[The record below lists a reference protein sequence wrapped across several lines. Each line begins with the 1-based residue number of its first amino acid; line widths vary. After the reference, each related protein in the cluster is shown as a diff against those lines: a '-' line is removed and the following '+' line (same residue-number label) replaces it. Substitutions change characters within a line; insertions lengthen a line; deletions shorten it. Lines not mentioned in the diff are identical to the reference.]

1 MGSNTSK
8 LRCLYLPAQSGKTRK
23 SEERIALVKEAEKDS
38 GEESIDIWI
47 SANNKLLVYQTT
59 SRLTKDLG
67 TADSDS
73 DSEDPI
79 IKGEI
84 FSWTSGTKAT
94 NVPASDLVIK
104 CMNGEAEMVVVCAH
118 KGRLDHVAKLIRQI
132 NSFKKFAKKIN
143 VWIDEADY
151 SINLWAKHQAL
162 AALDCM
168 GTITLVSATFDE
180 VFKPK
185 WLFPELKVL
194 GYKKT
199 HPDVYR
205 RLKDCVKVEEGSGKE
220 DAGTYVEA
228 ILDKYPHLMEP
239 GLKAFIPGNVGKASH
254 ECISDLLR
262 ERGFAVLILNG
273 EFKEIRLPSK
283 KIIDLKPFLT
293 VTDPEKLPE
302 EFNKKLAELYVEEE
316 LNRFPLAITGF
327 MCVERGITFQSE
339 DFLFDYGIVAPIK
352 SKAEAYQAMARV
364 FGNVGGFKD
373 YKPCTIYSDHDT
385 FDRVYKQEEAAVHVA
400 QIVHEEGLTLVDATV
415 LKRASLFD
423 AERKW
428 RLAMNEFDTFA
439 EAKAFV
445 LSKGGGSPKKREID
459 DDGFIWCGLTKKA
472 TGPMLYDDV
481 LTGMR
486 GWSKTSNLDPDRA
499 PARTFHSHLYVCYRD
514 LEDPDSAVFLVRSI
528 QRVRRGLRL
537 RA

>member
-23 SEERIALVKEAEKDS
+23 SEERIELVKAAEKVS

-59 SRLTKDLG
+59 SRLIKDLG
-67 TADSDS
+67 SADSDEEM
-73 DSEDPI
+73 EDPV

-94 NVPASDLVIK
+94 NVPASDLALK
-104 CMNGEAEMVVVCAH
+104 CLNGEAEMVVVCAH

-132 NSFKKFAKKIN
+132 SSFKKLAKKVN

-151 SINLWAKHQAL
+151 SINLWSKHQAL

-185 WLFPELKVL
+185 WFPELKVI
-194 GYKKT
+194 GYAKT

-205 RLKDCVKVEEGSGKE
+205 RLTDCVKVEEGLGKE
-220 DAGTYVEA
+220 GAAAYVEA
-228 ILDKYPHLMEP
+228 ILDKYPHLTEK
-239 GLKAFIPGNVGKASH
+239 GLKAFIPGNVDTGSH
-254 ECISDLLR
+254 EDISDLLR
-262 ERGFAVLILNG
+262 EKGFAVLLLNG
-273 EFKEIRLPSK
+273 KFKEIRLP
-283 KIIDLKPFLT
+283 ITAPVIDLKPFLT
-293 VTDPEKLPE
+293 VSDPEKLPE
-302 EFNKKLAELYVEEE
+302 EFNKKLAELYVEHK
-316 LNRFPLAITGF
+316 LDRFPLAITGF

-339 DFLFDYGIVAPIK
+339 AFLFDYAIVSPIK

-364 FGNVGGFKD
+364 FGNIGGFKD
-373 YKPCTIYSDHDT
+373 YKPCTIYSDSNT
-385 FDRVYKQEEAAVHVA
+385 FKHVHEQEEAAVHVA
-400 QIVHEEGLTLVDATV
+400 QIVHEEGLSLVDATV
-415 LKRASLFD
+415 LKRASLFN

-428 RLAMNEFDTFA
+428 RLEMNEFDTFK

-445 LSKGGGSPKKREID
+445 LGRGGGSPKKREMD
-459 DDGFIWCGLTKKA
+459 EDGFIWCGLSKKA

-481 LTGMR
+481 LAGMR
-486 GWSKTSNLDPDRA
+486 GWSKVSNLDPDRN
-499 PARTFHSHLYVCYRD
+499 PDRRFHSHLYVCYRD
-514 LEDPDSAVFLVRSI
+514 IEDPDSAVFLVRSI
-528 QRVRRGLRL
+528 QRRTGLR
-537 RA
+537 RIA

>member
-132 NSFKKFAKKIN
+132 NSFKKLAKKVN

-151 SINLWAKHQAL
+151 SINLWSKHQAL

-185 WLFPELKVL
+185 WFPELKVL

-228 ILDKYPHLMEP
+228 VLDKYPHLMEP

-283 KIIDLKPFLT
+283 EIIDLKPFLT

-302 EFNKKLAELYVEEE
+302 EFNKKLAELYVEHK

-352 SKAEAYQAMARV
+352 NKAEAYQAMARV

-400 QIVHEEGLTLVDATV
+400 QIVHEEGLALVDATV
-415 LKRASLFD
+415 LKRAALFD

-428 RLAMNEFDTFA
+428 RLSMNEFETFA

-445 LSKGGGSPKKREID
+445 LSKGSGTLKKREVR
-459 DDGFIWCGLTKKA
+459 DDGFIWASLTKTA
-472 TGPMLYDDV
+472 TGPLLYDDV
-481 LTGMR
+481 LAEMR
-486 GWSKTSNLDPDRA
+486 GWSKVTAFDVNKDLE
-499 PARTFHSHLYVCYRD
+499 RTFHSRLVVCYRD
-514 LEDPDSAVFLVRSI
+514 LEDPDSVVFLVRSI
-528 QRVRRGLRL
+528 QRVRKGLRL